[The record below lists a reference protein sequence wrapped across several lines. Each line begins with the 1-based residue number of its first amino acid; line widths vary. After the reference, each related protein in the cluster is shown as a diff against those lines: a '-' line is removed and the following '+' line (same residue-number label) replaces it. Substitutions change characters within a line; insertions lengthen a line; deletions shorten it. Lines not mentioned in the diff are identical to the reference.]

1 MSKLKII
8 RCPECGKYME
18 EQELKGKE
26 SFWVCPY
33 CEGEWWPSEKDD
45 TPKKLAKA
53 ARKAFYEDVRVGY
66 FGNGGKKGGGSRTKG
81 RKKKIKPLPFS
92 QRYKEV

>member
-1 MSKLKII
+1 LSKLKII

-26 SFWVCPY
+26 LFWKCPY

-45 TPKKLAKA
+45 TPKKLEKA

-66 FGNGGKKGGGSRTKG
+66 FGRKKGGGSRTKG
-81 RKKKIKPLPFS
+81 RKKKLKPSPFS
-92 QRYKEV
+92 QRYKLE